1 MIGPVWRWVT
11 NWRNPATI
19 AFSVLVGV
27 MVFSFFDA
35 RHARDQA
42 FESLADARAAAA
54 RRIDAKDAELAELRQ
69 QVLDLAQRQTP
80 VPSAPVTLARP
91 RPVTRTTTTTRPPA
105 GRSNT
110 PTSPPQTA
118 PPAPPSTQPTTT
130 TQPSPPTTKPCNVSL
145 PGVCI

>member
-91 RPVTRTTTTTRPPA
+91 RPVTSTKTRPPA